1 MADALAPHT
10 QTNMNTPMLS
20 QPPLEANAQSVDDGG
35 QAGTIQLPHL
45 LVKYRK
51 VMLFVAASLM
61 LAGFISLVLWSSAKP
76 YRAVYA
82 GMAEKDAASVV
93 EMLQKEHI
101 PYRLEDGGTVMVPQ
115 DQVYQVRLKLA
126 GEGITPSSG
135 TGYEI
140 FDKSDE
146 FGLSDFTRKINLQ
159 RAMQGELA
167 RTIEVMPQVAAARVQ
182 LVMPKESAF
191 AERDRKAS
199 ASVMLQMVGSRHM
212 PKKSVIAIQNL
223 VAASVPD
230 MEPAAVTVVDASG
243 TLLSSN
249 EKEAPMSEGQTMQEY
264 RAKLEQ
270 RLEKRL
276 TSMLE
281 QIVGQG
287 QAVVRVSAEIDRQFI
302 EQNST
307 RYNPDEQ
314 VLRSSKT
321 VSEQR
326 ASSGSAALGVPGL
339 ASNTPG
345 ANPATA
351 NGSVATPTP
360 PKDTAKHMEDVN
372 NYEISTTHEH
382 RIVPFGNIK
391 KLSVAT
397 VVGGHYSKN
406 SKGVQTFVPRSK
418 EELANLQTLI
428 ERAMGYDEDRGDS
441 VSMQSMPLVDISST
455 ADNDA
460 LQSSEN
466 RVFYMQV
473 ARYSL
478 AGLALLL
485 LAWFV
490 LRPLARRIQEA
501 AKQDEDA
508 NNLNPALPAPNSMS
522 SETYARLASME
533 QVKQNIYQE
542 PERANKVLRE
552 WMDPA

>member
-1 MADALAPHT
+1 MADALTPHT
-10 QTNMNTPMLS
+10 QAQMNPSPMS
-20 QPPLEANAQSVDDGG
+20 QPPIEASAQESASGG
-35 QAGTIQLPHL
+35 QGATIQIPHM

-51 VMLFVAASLM
+51 LMLFAAASLM
-61 LAGFISLVLWSSAKP
+61 LVGFISLVLWSSEKP
-76 YRAVYA
+76 YRTIYA

-101 PYRLEDGGTVMVPQ
+101 PYRLEGGGTVMVPE

-126 GEGITPSSG
+126 GEGMTP
-135 TGYEI
+135 TGNIGFEI
-140 FDKSDE
+140 FDKSNE

-159 RAMQGELA
+159 RALQGELS
-167 RTIEVMPQVAAARVQ
+167 RTIEVMPQVTAARIH

-199 ASVMLQMVGSRHM
+199 ASVMLQLTGNRHM
-212 PKKSVIAIQNL
+212 AKKSVLAIQNL

-230 MEPAAVTVVDASG
+230 MDLNDVTVVDASG

-270 RLEKRL
+270 RLEQRL
-276 TSMLE
+276 AGMLE

-287 QAVVRVSAEIDRQFI
+287 QAVVRVSADINREFI
-302 EQNST
+302 EQNNT

-314 VLRSSKT
+314 VLRSRKSI
-321 VSEQR
+321 SEEH
-326 ASSGSAALGVPGL
+326 ASSSGAALGVPGL

-345 ANPATA
+345 ANSVNAD
-351 NGSVATPTP
+351 GSVGAPAQP
-360 PKDTAKHMEDVN
+360 QDKAKRLEDVN
-372 NYEISTTHEH
+372 NYEISTTQEH
-382 RIVPFGNIK
+382 RIVPFGSIN

-397 VVGGHYSKN
+397 IVGGHYN
-406 SKGVQTFVPRSK
+406 TDDKGEQVFTPRSK
-418 EELANLQTLI
+418 EELAQLQKLI

-441 VSMQSMPLVDISST
+441 VNVQSMPLIDISST
-455 ADNDA
+455 SDEDA
-460 LQSSEN
+460 LQSAEN
-466 RVFYMQV
+466 RAFYMQV

-490 LRPLARRIQEA
+490 LRPLAVRMQESA
-501 AKQDEDA
+501 RHDE
-508 NNLNPALPAPNSMS
+508 NEKHPALASPNQMS
-522 SETYARLASME
+522 SEAYARLANME

-542 PERANKVLRE
+542 PDRANKVLRE
-552 WMDPA
+552 WMDPV

>member
-1 MADALAPHT
+1 MADTLPPHT
-10 QTNMNTPMLS
+10 QANMNPSLISPATI
-20 QPPLEANAQSVDDGG
+20 EANAQAVGDSG
-35 QAGTIQLPHL
+35 QGASINIPNA

-51 VMLFVAASLM
+51 LMLFVAASLM
-61 LAGFISLVLWSSAKP
+61 LAGFISLVLWSSEKP
-76 YRAVYA
+76 FRAIYA

-93 EMLQKEHI
+93 ELLQKEHI
-101 PYRLEDGGTVMVPQ
+101 PYRLEGGGTVMVPE

-126 GEGITPSSG
+126 GDGIAPAGGSG
-135 TGYEI
+135 FEI
-140 FDKSDE
+140 FDRSNE

-159 RAMQGELA
+159 RALQGELS
-167 RTIEVMPQVAAARVQ
+167 RTIEVMPQVTAARVQ

-199 ASVMLQMVGSRHM
+199 ASVMLQMAGNQHM

-223 VAASVPD
+223 VAASIPD
-230 MEPAAVTVVDASG
+230 MEQNDVTIVDASG

-270 RLEKRL
+270 RLEQRL
-276 TSMLE
+276 TGMLE

-287 QAVVRVSAEIDRQFI
+287 QAVVRVSADINREFI

-314 VLRSSKT
+314 VLRSRKSI
-321 VSEQR
+321 SEAR
-326 ASSGSAALGVPGL
+326 ASSGDSAQGVPGL

-345 ANPATA
+345 ANPVTA
-351 NGSVATPTP
+351 NGSVASPSQP
-360 PKDTAKHMEDVN
+360 QDTSKHSEDVN
-372 NYEISTTHEH
+372 NYEISSTNEH
-382 RIVPFGNIK
+382 RIIPFGNIN

-397 VVGGHYSKN
+397 IVGGHYN
-406 SKGVQTFVPRSK
+406 TNDKGEQVFTPRSK
-418 EELANLQTLI
+418 EDLANIQTLI
-428 ERAMGYDEDRGDS
+428 ERAMGYNEDRGDAVS
-441 VSMQSMPLVDISST
+441 VQSMPLVDISSA
-455 ADNDA
+455 ADSDA
-460 LQSSEN
+460 LSAAEN
-466 RVFYMQV
+466 RVFYMQI
-473 ARYSL
+473 ARYGL

-490 LRPLARRIQEA
+490 LRPLATRMKEA
-501 AKQDEDA
+501 TTQDPND
-508 NNLNPALPAPNSMS
+508 LQNPALAAPSQMS
-522 SETYARLASME
+522 SETYARLANME

>member
-1 MADALAPHT
+1 MADALTPHT
-10 QTNMNTPMLS
+10 QANMNPSMIS
-20 QPPLEANAQSVDDGG
+20 QPPLETSADSVGEQG
-35 QAGTIQLPHL
+35 QVGAIHLPQL

-51 VMLFVAASLM
+51 VMLFAAASLM
-61 LAGFISLVLWSSAKP
+61 LVGFISLVLWSSEKP
-76 YRAVYA
+76 YRAIYA

-93 EMLQKEHI
+93 ELLQKEHI
-101 PYRLEDGGTVMVPQ
+101 PYRLEGGGTVMVPQ

-126 GEGITPSSG
+126 GQGITPSAG
-135 TGYEI
+135 AGFEI
-140 FDKSDE
+140 FDKSNE
-146 FGLSDFTRKINLQ
+146 FGLSDFTRKVNLQ

-199 ASVMLQMVGSRHM
+199 ASVMLQMVGNQHM
-212 PKKSVIAIQNL
+212 PKKSVVAIQNL

-230 MEPAAVTVVDASG
+230 MDPAAVTVVDASG
-243 TLLSSN
+243 ALLSSN
-249 EKEAPMSEGQTMQEY
+249 EKEAPMSEGQSMQEY

-270 RLEKRL
+270 RLEQRL
-276 TSMLE
+276 TGMLE

-287 QAVVRVSAEIDRQFI
+287 QAVVRVSADIDREFI

-314 VLRSSKT
+314 VLRSRKT
-321 VSEQR
+321 ISEQR
-326 ASSGSAALGVPGL
+326 ESSGGGALGVPGL

-345 ANPATA
+345 ANPVTA
-351 NGSVATPTP
+351 DGSVATPSP
-360 PKDTAKHMEDVN
+360 SKDTAKHSEDVN
-372 NYEISTTHEH
+372 NYEISSTNEH
-382 RIVPFGNIK
+382 RIVPFGKIK

-397 VVGGHYSKN
+397 VVGGHYNKN
-406 SKGVQTFVPRSK
+406 SKGEQSFTPRSK
-418 EELANLQTLI
+418 EELARLQTLI

-441 VSMQSMPLVDISST
+441 VTIQSMPLVDISST
-455 ADNDA
+455 QDSDA
-460 LQSSEN
+460 LQSAEN

-490 LRPLARRIQEA
+490 LRPLAARLQEA
-501 AKQDEDA
+501 SKPEEGG
-508 NNLNPALPAPNSMS
+508 LHPALSAPSQMS
-522 SETYARLASME
+522 SETYARLANME
-533 QVKQNIYQE
+533 QVKQNIYQD

>member
-1 MADALAPHT
+1 MADALTPHT
-10 QTNMNTPMLS
+10 QANMNPSMIS
-20 QPPLEANAQSVDDGG
+20 QPPLETSADSVGEQG
-35 QAGTIQLPHL
+35 QVGAIHLPQL

-51 VMLFVAASLM
+51 VMLFAAASLM
-61 LAGFISLVLWSSAKP
+61 LVGFISLVLWSSEKP
-76 YRAVYA
+76 YRAIYA

-93 EMLQKEHI
+93 ELLQKEHI
-101 PYRLEDGGTVMVPQ
+101 PYRLEGGGTVMVPQ

-126 GEGITPSSG
+126 GQGITPSAG
-135 TGYEI
+135 AGFEI
-140 FDKSDE
+140 FDKSNE
-146 FGLSDFTRKINLQ
+146 FGLSDFTRKVNLQ

-199 ASVMLQMVGSRHM
+199 ASVMLQMVGNQHM
-212 PKKSVIAIQNL
+212 PKKSVVAIQNL

-230 MEPAAVTVVDASG
+230 MDPAAVTVVDASG
-243 TLLSSN
+243 ALLSSN
-249 EKEAPMSEGQTMQEY
+249 EKEAPMSEGQSMQEY

-270 RLEKRL
+270 RLEQRL
-276 TSMLE
+276 TGMLE

-287 QAVVRVSAEIDRQFI
+287 QAVVRVSADIDREFI

-314 VLRSSKT
+314 VLRSRKT
-321 VSEQR
+321 ISEQR
-326 ASSGSAALGVPGL
+326 ESSGGGALGVPGL

-345 ANPATA
+345 ANPVTA
-351 NGSVATPTP
+351 DGSVATPSP
-360 PKDTAKHMEDVN
+360 SKDTAKHSEDVN
-372 NYEISTTHEH
+372 NYEISSTNEH
-382 RIVPFGNIK
+382 RIVPFGKIK

-397 VVGGHYSKN
+397 VVGGHYNKN
-406 SKGVQTFVPRSK
+406 SKGEQSFTPRSK
-418 EELANLQTLI
+418 EELARLQTLI

-441 VSMQSMPLVDISST
+441 VTIQSMPLVDISST
-455 ADNDA
+455 QDSDA
-460 LQSSEN
+460 LQSAEN

-490 LRPLARRIQEA
+490 LRPLAARLQEA
-501 AKQDEDA
+501 SKPEEGG
-508 NNLNPALPAPNSMS
+508 LHPALSAPSQLS
-522 SETYARLASME
+522 SETYARLANME
-533 QVKQNIYQE
+533 QVKQNIYQD